1 MVIIGATPWH
11 WCKEGH
17 ATNATRTRSSIW
29 PNGWQR
35 SVGHQPSVSNHITLG
50 YDTPSLASHEAPS
63 PPNTGH
69 ELCLT
74 SSLVPPLRPL
84 EYRLAYDPFWCDP
97 SQDDSPREDVVRQDV
112 PNTCSKAKPMKQGV
126 SNGDIVAKKP
136 LIKKNENEI
145 KKRGKKSN
153 FGPADAKVSHQA
165 KYLSGQYHV
174 TSCSLRDTEKS
185 DTMLTTSYAPEMI

>member
-1 MVIIGATPWH
+1 M
-11 WCKEGH
+11 
-17 ATNATRTRSSIW
+17 
-29 PNGWQR
+29 
-35 SVGHQPSVSNHITLG
+35 

-63 PPNTGH
+63 APIPCH

-74 SSLVPPLRPL
+74 SSVAPPLRPL

-97 SQDDSPREDVVRQDV
+97 SQDDPSREEVVRRDV

-136 LIKKNENEI
+136 LIKKP
-145 KKRGKKSN
+145 KKKSKKEGKSN

-165 KYLSGQYHV
+165 KYLPGQYHV

-185 DTMLTTSYAPEMI
+185 DTMLTTSYAPEKI